1 MDLEWGK
8 DGETGE
14 LFILQARPETVH
26 SQQQGTLLHFEVTAP
41 AEALCEGLAVGSR
54 VATGTARVVNDT
66 SKLHEVQPGDI
77 LVARNTNPDW
87 EPVMKI
93 ASALVTEEGGRTSH
107 AAIVAREH
115 GIPAVVAAQDARVLL
130 AQAGTVTVSC
140 AEGPVGRVYS
150 GAVPFE
156 TVEIDF
162 ASLPNPKTH
171 ILVNLADPDQAL
183 GVSRLPV
190 DGVGLVRMEF
200 LFAGAIGIHP
210 LALLHPEQLDPD
222 VAAQVAELTAAWPS
236 PQAFFVERLSAGIAR
251 IAAAFHPRPVIVRF
265 SDFKSNEYA
274 HLLGGE
280 AFEPSEENPMIG
292 WRGASRYAHP
302 VFKDA
307 FALEVAAMKRVRD
320 TLGFDNTHVMVPF
333 CRTPEE
339 GQSVLDELTTGGLP
353 QAGGDGVPLKVNV
366 MAEIP
371 SKVLLAAE
379 FAALFDGFAIG
390 SHDLTQLVYGVDRD
404 SAIVAHLVDDD
415 GPALQE
421 ACRLLLKA
429 AQAADTP
436 VGICGQAPSDHP
448 EFAAFLVRHG
458 INSISVTPD
467 AVLSVT
473 DSVARAEKEL

>member
-26 SQQQGTLLHFEVTAP
+26 SQQEGTLLHYEITAP
-41 AEALCEGLAVGSR
+41 KEAVCEGLAVGR
-54 VATGTARVVNDT
+54 GIATGTARVVHDA
-66 SKLHEVQPGDI
+66 SKLSEVQPGDV

-93 ASALVTEEGGRTSH
+93 AAALVTEEGGRTSH

-115 GIPAVVAAQDARVLL
+115 GIPAVVAAPNARALL

-150 GAVPFE
+150 GAVPFQTE
-156 TVEIDF
+156 EIDL
-162 ASLPNPKTH
+162 ATLPNPCTS

-200 LFAGAIGIHP
+200 LFAGAIGVHP
-210 LALLHPEQLDPD
+210 LALLHPEQLAPD
-222 VAAQVAELTAAWPS
+222 VAAQVAAHTAGWDS
-236 PQAFFVERLSAGIAR
+236 PQTFFIDRLSTGNAR

-280 AFEPSEENPMIG
+280 SFEPTEENPMIG

-302 VFKDA
+302 IFKEA
-307 FALEVAAMKRVRD
+307 FALEVAAMKRVRN
-320 TLGFDNTHVMVPF
+320 TLGFDNAHVMVPF

-339 GQSVLDELTTGGLP
+339 GQSVLNELIAGGLP
-353 QAGGDGVPLKVNV
+353 QAGGDGVPLKVYV

-371 SKVLLAAE
+371 SNVLLAAE
-379 FAALFDGFAIG
+379 FAALFDGFSIG
-390 SHDLTQLVYGVDRD
+390 SNDLTQLVYGVDRD
-404 SAIVAHLVDDD
+404 SAIVSQLFDDD
-415 GPALQE
+415 GPALKE
-421 ACRLLLKA
+421 ACRMLLVA
-429 AQAADTP
+429 ARASGTP

-448 EFAAFLVRHG
+448 EFAAFLVSHG
-458 INSISVTPD
+458 ISSISVTPD

-473 DSVARAEKEL
+473 RSVADAEREL